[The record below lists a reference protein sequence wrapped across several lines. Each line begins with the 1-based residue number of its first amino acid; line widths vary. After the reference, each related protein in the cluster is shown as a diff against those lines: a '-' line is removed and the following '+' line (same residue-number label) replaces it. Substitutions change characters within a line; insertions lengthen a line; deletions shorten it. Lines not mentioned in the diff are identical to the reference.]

1 MGAAPGGSNDRLPSE
16 AEVKAAFLYHFTR
29 LVEWPEPPTD
39 APFVIAVMN
48 ADRFGTV
55 LEDVLGKR
63 APDRQSFEV
72 RKQRHPPGA
81 GRPLPQVLFLGA
93 RTSREARPA
102 LAAVQDAPV
111 LTVGDYEG
119 FASDGG
125 MIGFRLTD
133 DGRVSFDINV
143 AAAEQA
149 GLKVSSQLL
158 KLARIVEARR

>member
-1 MGAAPGGSNDRLPSE
+1 MGAAPRGSTDHPPTE

-29 LVEWPEPPTD
+29 LVEWPEPP
-39 APFVIAVMN
+39 AGSPFVIAVVN
-48 ADRFGTV
+48 ADRFATV

-63 APDRQSFEV
+63 PPDRRAFEV
-72 RKQRHPPGA
+72 RKQRQPPGP
-81 GRPLPQVLFLGA
+81 GRPRPHVLFVGA
-93 RTSREARPA
+93 RSGQEARPA
-102 LAAVQDAPV
+102 LAAVHDAPV

-119 FASDGG
+119 FARDGG

-143 AAAEQA
+143 AAAEEA

-158 KLARIVEARR
+158 KLARIVEARP